1 MRRTTTLILGYC
13 LASLPSPAVAQGPL
27 LAEPWAQSWQS
38 PAPPRQSLIARPDTL
53 RHIQPTHWKKG
64 LVIGATIGALVG
76 GVFVNALCQT
86 SDVIDSCTGPTVG
99 GALLMG
105 ALTGTI
111 GALIGGA
118 FPKRE

>member
-1 MRRTTTLILGYC
+1 MRRATALMLGCC
-13 LASLPSPAVAQGPL
+13 LAGLPRPAIAQGPL

-38 PAPPRQSLIARPDTL
+38 PAPARQPLIARPDTL

-64 LVIGATIGALVG
+64 LAIGATIGVLVG
-76 GVFVNALCQT
+76 GVLVNAVCQT

-105 ALTGTI
+105 AVTGTI